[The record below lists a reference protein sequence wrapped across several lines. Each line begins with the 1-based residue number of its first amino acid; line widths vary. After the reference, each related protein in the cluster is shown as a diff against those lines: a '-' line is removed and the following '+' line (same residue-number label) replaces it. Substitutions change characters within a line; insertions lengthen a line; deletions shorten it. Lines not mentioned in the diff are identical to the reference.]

1 MCKTLLDLIG
11 TNKREQ
17 IKQEILY
24 PTSEAK
30 ISVDTQYALN
40 NSFEEARIPFNGNP
54 VNYSKDPLEVGGIYL
69 EDNYDLNIHI
79 PQSFDIQSV
88 DGGDIS
94 VIDMPSIADVSEQ
107 FYLNII
113 PCNFYAHTDYEFIGM
128 EPCPPF
134 SEQEENYLKYVE
146 KLQNNGTIFDVFAIF
161 TGEKTSDTPIGIVG
175 ASALNEHFKT
185 NLEKNAVQI
194 GSEYLET
201 NPFRFA
207 QTGNIL
213 RFPYDISVP
222 KSGLGKTAL
231 LLEKLSG
238 AYFPF
243 SYLPED
249 AFNLQ
254 NKTDYSSQEYTR
266 ILLEYTGKGQKQELQ
281 REMLINKYR
290 PLLIDDDFAVKDNQ
304 YVYIGKDAPAPFSD
318 EFNVEYNLE
327 QVTDPIFSKTGIE
340 NRTST
345 EINVYHNPDYGVT
358 SNVSNGQNPD
368 LFSESNQFKFAEDEL
383 PNDAI
388 WNKNSENTLN
398 PKSLLYKTKKIVN
411 ENSGVNG
418 AFIDST
424 DKKFSLREGGGFID
438 LSKGDN
444 VTAYADWPEDSDRL
458 DYKVKKGDFFRA
470 WTKDRKYSKLNRAIS
485 HRGLD
490 RGIFSVLNNNGLV
503 NIAPTYRSSTGE
515 TLKRYMFS
523 IENLAWN
530 DFLSDLL
537 DCEKGDGDPLTGHR
551 GRIMWFPPYDLSFSE
566 SASVSWNA
574 HEFIGRGEPVFTYN
588 NTRRSGR
595 LSFTMIVDHPAVVN
609 KLRGRRTE
617 IWERYFKGDKSVLP
631 QIQELIS
638 SKLSEDQ
645 LVQIKKSQKKQVK
658 PAKVTNESVVD
669 PNQKQQKKL
678 DNDALKVIEKEE
690 AMTFIS
696 VYFPNNVS
704 DIPLRSGALSIN
716 AGYQSKYQPAELDYT
731 FYKGVKRD
739 KVYEQKT
746 GRLAY
751 PNRTNYELNN
761 DFFDDAKIQSQFQTV
776 LDEVKARNATT
787 VYFTFVGYASQ
798 ADPMDTTNFT
808 LSNQRAQN
816 LKDWFAKKLSEFKS
830 KNDLGDLTLIADN
843 ITAMSDFLSPNTG
856 DDVDRDNRVSVEARR
871 AEIKVEFD
879 VIPNE
884 DEIVYESTLPE
895 VTITDNFNQDANLL
909 PSEEFE
915 IQELP
920 PDILTSLFTISE
932 CDMFEYLE
940 VYDPHSYRTISEKI
954 KYFHPAFH
962 SMTPEGFNGRL
973 NFLHQCTRQSQNI
986 GVDGIDNLTN
996 FAFGRPPVCILKIG
1010 DFFHTKIIIN
1020 NLSIDYEQPKW
1031 DLNPEGFV
1039 APMIAKIS
1047 LDIDFIGGQSLIAPI
1062 NRLQNAL
1069 SFNFYASMNMF
1080 DPRSDSVY
1088 LVGNSAT
1095 GKMEGHIED
1104 GIKLSQIVSAKSL
1117 VVDGVVSDVKSSNTI
1132 NVPVQ
1137 KISPVS
1143 TASSQRNVESDV
1155 NTQTIT
1161 QLKALLNLPLT
1172 ESEKSG
1178 G

>member
-11 TNKREQ
+11 TNKREEL
-17 IKQEILY
+17 KQDLLY

-30 ISVDTQYALN
+30 KSIDTQYALDG
-40 NSFEEARIPFNGNP
+40 SFEEARIPFEGNP
-54 VNYSKDPLEVGGIYL
+54 VNYSKDPLEVGAIYL
-69 EDNYDLNIHI
+69 DDHYDLNIHI
-79 PQSFDIQSV
+79 PKAFEIQSV

-94 VIDMPSIADVSEQ
+94 VIDMPAIEDVSEQ
-107 FYLNII
+107 FYLDII
-113 PCNFYAHTDYEFIGM
+113 PCNFYAHKDYEFIGM
-128 EPCPPF
+128 EACPPF
-134 SEQEENYLKYVE
+134 TEQEENYLKYVE
-146 KLQNNGTIFDVFAIF
+146 RLQNNGTIFDIFAIF

-175 ASALNEHFKT
+175 AEALNEHFKR
-185 NLEKNAVQI
+185 NLEKNAVQV

-201 NPFRFA
+201 SVFRFA
-207 QTGNIL
+207 QTGNLL
-213 RFPYDISVP
+213 RLPYDITVP

-254 NKTDYSSQEYTR
+254 NKTDHSPEEYTK

-281 REMLINKYR
+281 RGMLINKYR

-304 YVYIGKDAPAPFSD
+304 YVYIGKNAPAPFSD
-318 EFNVEYNLE
+318 EFNVEYNL
-327 QVTDPIFSKTGIE
+327 QQITDPIFSKTGIE
-340 NRTST
+340 NRTT
-345 EINVYHNPDYGVT
+345 TQIDVFHNPDYGVT
-358 SNVSNGQNPD
+358 SNVSSNQNPE
-368 LFSESNQFKFAEDEL
+368 LFSEMNQFEFAEDEL
-383 PNDAI
+383 PLDAI
-388 WNKNSENTLN
+388 WNRNTENTLN
-398 PKSLLYKTKKIVN
+398 PKSLLYKTKEIVN
-411 ENSGVNG
+411 NGSSVNG
-418 AFIDST
+418 SFIDST
-424 DKKFSLREGGGFID
+424 DKKFSLREGGGFVT

-444 VTAYADWPEDSDRL
+444 VTAYGDWPEDSDRL

-490 RGIFSVLNNNGLV
+490 RGIFSVLNNNGIP
-503 NIAPTYRSSTGE
+503 NIAPTYRSSTGD

-530 DFLSDLL
+530 DFISDLL
-537 DCEKGDGDPLTGHR
+537 DCEKGDGDPLTGHK
-551 GRIMWFPPYDLSFSE
+551 GRVMWFPPYDLAFSE

-595 LSFTMIVDHPAVVN
+595 LSFTMIVDHPAIVN

-631 QIQELIS
+631 QIKELIA
-638 SKLSEDQ
+638 SKLSDNQ
-645 LVQIKKSQKKQVK
+645 MVQIKKAQKKQPK
-658 PAKVTNESVVD
+658 PTKVTNEPILD
-669 PNQKQQKKL
+669 PSQKQEKQL
-678 DNDALKVIEKEE
+678 DNDAVDVIQRED

-704 DIPLRSGALSIN
+704 DVPVRSGALTIN
-716 AGYQSKYQPAELDYT
+716 AGYQSKYQPTELDYT
-731 FYKGVKRD
+731 YYRGVKRD
-739 KVYEQKT
+739 KVYEKKT
-746 GRLAY
+746 GKLAY

-761 DFFDDAKIQSQFQTV
+761 DFFDDAKITSQFQTI
-776 LDEVKARNATT
+776 LDEVKARKATT
-787 VYFTFVGYASQ
+787 VYFSFIGYASQ
-798 ADPMDTTNFT
+798 ADPTDTTNYN
-808 LSNQRAQN
+808 LSNQRAEN
-816 LKDWFAKKLSEFKS
+816 LKTWFSKQLVDFKS
-830 KNDLGDLTLIADN
+830 KNDLGELKLVSDN
-843 ITAMSDFLSPNTG
+843 VTAMSDYLSPDTG
-856 DDVDRDNRVSVEARR
+856 DDVDRDNRASVEARR

-879 VIPNE
+879 VNPSESETVNE
-884 DEIVYESTLPE
+884 ITLPE
-895 VTITDNFNQDANLL
+895 VTITDNLTQDAGLL
-909 PSEEFE
+909 PSEEFIVE
-915 IQELP
+915 ELS
-920 PDILTSLFTISE
+920 PDILASLFTISE

-996 FAFGRPPVCILKIG
+996 FAFGRPPVCILRIG

-1047 LDIDFIGGQSLIAPI
+1047 LDIDFIGGQSLLSPI

-1069 SFNFYASMNMF
+1069 SFNYYASMNMF

-1088 LVGNSAT
+1088 LTSNATTGQLEGN
-1095 GKMEGHIED
+1095 IQD
-1104 GIKLSQIVSAKSL
+1104 GIRLSQIVSAKSL
-1117 VVDGVVSDVKSSNTI
+1117 VVDGVVSDVKASNTSNSPI
-1132 NVPVQ
+1132 Q

-1143 TASSQRNVESDV
+1143 TPSSQKNVESDI
-1155 NTQTIT
+1155 NTQTIS

-1172 ESEKSG
+1172 AAEKLG
-1178 G
+1178 I